1 MRYEIKGEPLP
12 VVIVYLE
19 AGESIKCEKGAMSWM
34 TPNMKME
41 TGAGGVGKA
50 FSRMFSGESIFQ
62 NTYTAVGG
70 QGMIA
75 FASSF
80 PGSIIPID
88 VSKGDFIV
96 QKSGYL
102 ASEPSVELSI
112 AFQKK
117 LGAGSSAARA
127 LSCRSFMELVWRSSK
142 STATLLS
149 TSCRQV
155 SRCLLTPVIWLLCQ
169 APAQLI
175 SRP

>member
-112 AFQKK
+112 AFQRSSA
-117 LGAGSSAARA
+117 LDSSAARA